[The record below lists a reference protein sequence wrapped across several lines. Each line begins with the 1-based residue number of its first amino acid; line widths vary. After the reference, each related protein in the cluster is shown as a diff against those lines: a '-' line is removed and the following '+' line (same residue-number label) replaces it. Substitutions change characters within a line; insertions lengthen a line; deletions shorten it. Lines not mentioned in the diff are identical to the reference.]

1 MSFSTDLADDTKLEA
16 AAAELWATVA
26 MLFTNETVLASSTI
40 CDPNEAALEAL
51 RNCSSAVDCVALA
64 DLMALAA
71 ELYKLSAELNKSF
84 ADDTLP
90 AAAYDSPADNAD
102 DAKAISLLAF
112 DK

>member
-64 DLMALAA
+64 DLMALAKVPRQ
-71 ELYKLSAELNKSF
+71 LVRRMQLVVIWQLLN
-84 ADDTLP
+84 LCLVR
-90 AAAYDSPADNAD
+90 
-102 DAKAISLLAF
+102 IRR
-112 DK
+112 